1 MYVRFRLLDEKEK
14 EKRTERKEETT
25 EGNKEKESLSSQE
38 AHTRHQSAKSNFS
51 LKSCVQ
57 PSTPSNQFSGKDNL
71 MTSLATKSNSG
82 EGTPSTDVIA
92 DLLVEHA
99 VEVQRL
105 TDSVAASL
113 PADKTDGIYAKYDDL
128 FFLRYILSFGT
139 ADKSKDAVLA
149 CLKFRSEPRWQ
160 QLIRQVK
167 EDTYEDNDFVKEMK
181 KWQVAAPLEG
191 VTVSG
196 GFCVVIRGGLSDQCS
211 MIDRIPKHDM
221 YTANMVRRQ
230 PWAPLFLLLSY
241 SCVGWTL
248 TLGSF
253 HSLSIHFPFTDI
265 NTGVPR
271 NCVPKM

>member
-1 MYVRFRLLDEKEK
+1 
-14 EKRTERKEETT
+14 
-25 EGNKEKESLSSQE
+25 
-38 AHTRHQSAKSNFS
+38 
-51 LKSCVQ
+51 
-57 PSTPSNQFSGKDNL
+57 
-71 MTSLATKSNSG
+71 MTSLATKSTKSTIG
-82 EGTPSTDVIA
+82 EGTPKTLVIS
-92 DLLVEHA
+92 DLLVKHA

-105 TDSVAASL
+105 TDSVASSL
-113 PADKTDGIYAKYDDL
+113 PADKTDGIYAKYDKL

-149 CLKFRSEPRWQ
+149 CFKFRSDPRWQ

-167 EDTYEDNDFVKEMK
+167 EDTYKDNDFVKEMK

-230 PWAPLFLLLSY
+230 PMTPLL
-241 SCVGWTL
+241 
-248 TLGSF
+248 
-253 HSLSIHFPFTDI
+253 
-265 NTGVPR
+265 
-271 NCVPKM
+271 

>member
-1 MYVRFRLLDEKEK
+1 MYGLGCLMKKNKRRKQSEKKKGQK
-14 EKRTERKEETT
+14 ETKKRSTTKKRKVYPR
-25 EGNKEKESLSSQE
+25 KK
-38 AHTRHQSAKSNFS
+38 HTRHQSDSVLKVVSNHPKPVFRER
-51 LKSCVQ
+51 Q
-57 PSTPSNQFSGKDNL
+57 NL

-230 PWAPLFLLLSY
+230 PWAPLFLLLS
-241 SCVGWTL
+241 
-248 TLGSF
+248 
-253 HSLSIHFPFTDI
+253 D
-265 NTGVPR
+265 
-271 NCVPKM
+271 

>member
-1 MYVRFRLLDEKEK
+1 
-14 EKRTERKEETT
+14 
-25 EGNKEKESLSSQE
+25 
-38 AHTRHQSAKSNFS
+38 
-51 LKSCVQ
+51 
-57 PSTPSNQFSGKDNL
+57 

-113 PADKTDGIYAKYDDL
+113 PADLTDGIYAKYDDL